1 MMGAGMP
8 LTLQGESD
16 ELYGVWDV
24 GRLKHAWSSR
34 HLTDVYYSL
43 PHKQCKVCTQDTCT
57 ILTLD
62 THW

>member
-34 HLTDVYYSL
+34 HLEDVYYSL
-43 PHKQCKVCTQDTCT
+43 PSQAVQS
-57 ILTLD
+57 LY
-62 THW
+62 

>member
-24 GRLKHAWSSR
+24 GRLEHAWSSR

-43 PHKQCKVCTQDTCT
+43 PSQAVQSLYSRHLHSANT
-57 ILTLD
+57 
-62 THW
+62 